1 MPAVDDD
8 DEDDED
14 VIAPLP
20 PARKRHDVKF
30 SDCEMRPSQANA
42 AKTKTANAAK
52 TKPANGTS
60 AKWCAVSIA
69 DAFDGELIPGV
80 LLDAKG
86 YVKKASDAKLRA
98 VRLLNSD
105 QVLLLPTS
113 NCARY
118 TLHTDVKTLRETC
131 DRMVLIKSTGKASTD
146 LMKKRQ
152 YLKVLAPAL
161 PPKPL
166 RDVLETNE
174 KFHAP
179 LNRITWWD
187 GDVYVFAQARKD
199 SPTQIDKTFI
209 RIDRTTGESLKFTNC
224 SPTGEVK
231 MGTHM
236 TRLRSHEAVRKYLDR
251 ARVYAKDLRKRWKRV
266 YDEGGQRLDVPS
278 TLPELTTTAPAVVVE
293 NGVPKDALA
302 PKTVKVIKS
311 KSVTNKR
318 KLSADDVKAKV
329 TKKKRDVNDAVKK
342 PVSKKRIEEKPA
354 KPVNVPWG
362 GNPSPVIVVIG
373 AGPAGLAAARSLKN
387 HGASVV
393 VLESRNRPGGRCNTV
408 EMREIASAGL
418 PSVQVDLGAS
428 FIHGCHDYNP
438 VYAIAKKHKVALN
451 TAGGGYSAGWGEK
464 SSWYNAEGG
473 RVKEQ
478 DVAQAFQISR
488 KATEIMFIKDAE
500 DIERSLCVPMKSAQ
514 DEKLQAQ
521 HFIASSSARGYDEI
535 KENSDCSLE
544 DAFNY
549 ATNQIVN
556 SLLNGKKRFEKV
568 KPVYDSIPVI
578 TWAFVAPMQEL
589 SFVFERDVQDEI
601 RDILAPGP
609 VNADETSTS
618 DVESDAS
625 TVDSAEKRPT
635 AKVENKSLDFS
646 DGMVVNGYKDLLIDR
661 LIGEKDGA
669 LDIKYEHVVNRVKV
683 DETSFMNEFGHRI
696 KAKQKS
702 YSVTCTNGTKYPCDY
717 VVVTV
722 PLGVLK
728 KNRIEFTPPLSDQ
741 KLRAIQR
748 IGMGTE
754 NKVYMRFKEMF
765 WPKSKFFQVTDPRY
779 RFLNLDAYGKKHT
792 LLTHV
797 APPYAH
803 DFEGK
808 DDLEIVR
815 DVCRVLQKMFR
826 LKSLPMPADYIVTNW
841 GNDEHSF
848 GAYSYARTGTT
859 VLDVEALAAPEHDGR
874 LYFAGEACSITGP
887 QCVHGA
893 VVTGNAA
900 AVNILSLGNVDI
912 LPDKIVG
919 GNAGMQEEEDVNW
932 KQCRKCGAW
941 RKVPKVSMPDVEGNS
956 LWECAD
962 GGVWNTYL
970 AKEGCKYSDERKT

>member
-8 DEDDED
+8 DDDDED

-131 DRMVLIKSTGKASTD
+131 DRMVLIKSAGKASTD

-174 KFHAP
+174 KFDAP

-266 YDEGGQRLDVPS
+266 YDEGGQRLNVPS

-302 PKTVKVIKS
+302 PKTMKVIKS

-478 DVAQAFQISR
+478 DVQQAFQISR

-514 DEKLQAQ
+514 DEQLQAQ

-808 DDLEIVR
+808 DELEIVR

-841 GNDEHSF
+841 GSDEHSF

-919 GNAGMQEEEDVNW
+919 GDAGMQEEEDVNW

-970 AKEGCKYSDERKT
+970 AKEGCKYRDERKT

>member
-131 DRMVLIKSTGKASTD
+131 DRMVLIKSAGKASTD

-174 KFHAP
+174 KFVAP

-266 YDEGGQRLDVPS
+266 YDEGGQRLNVPS

-302 PKTVKVIKS
+302 PKTMKVIKS

-329 TKKKRDVNDAVKK
+329 TKKKRDVNAAVKK

-408 EMREIASAGL
+408 EMREMASAGL

-478 DVAQAFQISR
+478 DVAAGVSN
-488 KATEIMFIKDAE
+488 
-500 DIERSLCVPMKSAQ
+500 LAQ
-514 DEKLQAQ
+514 GD
-521 HFIASSSARGYDEI
+521 
-535 KENSDCSLE
+535 
-544 DAFNY
+544 
-549 ATNQIVN
+549 
-556 SLLNGKKRFEKV
+556 
-568 KPVYDSIPVI
+568 
-578 TWAFVAPMQEL
+578 
-589 SFVFERDVQDEI
+589 
-601 RDILAPGP
+601 
-609 VNADETSTS
+609 
-618 DVESDAS
+618 
-625 TVDSAEKRPT
+625 
-635 AKVENKSLDFS
+635 
-646 DGMVVNGYKDLLIDR
+646 
-661 LIGEKDGA
+661 
-669 LDIKYEHVVNRVKV
+669 
-683 DETSFMNEFGHRI
+683 
-696 KAKQKS
+696 
-702 YSVTCTNGTKYPCDY
+702 
-717 VVVTV
+717 
-722 PLGVLK
+722 
-728 KNRIEFTPPLSDQ
+728 
-741 KLRAIQR
+741 
-748 IGMGTE
+748 
-754 NKVYMRFKEMF
+754 
-765 WPKSKFFQVTDPRY
+765 
-779 RFLNLDAYGKKHT
+779 
-792 LLTHV
+792 
-797 APPYAH
+797 
-803 DFEGK
+803 
-808 DDLEIVR
+808 
-815 DVCRVLQKMFR
+815 
-826 LKSLPMPADYIVTNW
+826 
-841 GNDEHSF
+841 
-848 GAYSYARTGTT
+848 
-859 VLDVEALAAPEHDGR
+859 
-874 LYFAGEACSITGP
+874 
-887 QCVHGA
+887 
-893 VVTGNAA
+893 
-900 AVNILSLGNVDI
+900 
-912 LPDKIVG
+912 
-919 GNAGMQEEEDVNW
+919 
-932 KQCRKCGAW
+932 
-941 RKVPKVSMPDVEGNS
+941 
-956 LWECAD
+956 
-962 GGVWNTYL
+962 
-970 AKEGCKYSDERKT
+970 